1 MSKCMLGAK
10 CSILITAIGGYC
22 LWVIVLSLFTQ
33 AHTVYI
39 GNTA

>member
-1 MSKCMLGAK
+1 MHAWSKMLN
-10 CSILITAIGGYC
+10 SNYRDRGYC